1 MDEHK
6 RRYYSIGEV
15 SGMLGLKPH
24 ILRFWESEFPMLR
37 PRKNRAGNRAFTER
51 DIKIVRLIMR
61 LLYEEKFTIEG
72 ARQRIR
78 TDRDLVEDQLSLPLD
93 TPVAPA
99 VEERPLPDAAALGK
113 MRKEISEI
121 IAEIEAL

>member
-99 VEERPLPDAAALGK
+99 VKERPLPDAAALGK